1 MNDRLKARSDA
12 DRELAEYVT
21 AHVGWHV
28 SPWQIEAC
36 RQAGMIQEADHRY
49 PGGGSSEANYSP
61 VARQQAVEVARL
73 SKKYRKHDELARVV
87 FMRGLYVRPNALS
100 AAFARPFD
108 KMLGLIGPLS
118 SEKDKDRLGRFVL
131 KIARYMLTTLHGKW
145 MKSRLNGDRYGIPD
159 LLYTVLHIYV
169 TGQIPSDVGFELMLK
184 GSGLIGLYQHRIG
197 ELGPIAPDDNYEGL
211 KSFLKQATLT
221 AMRDRVSVATLAEL
235 EEAREMTRLVIPFF
249 RDFAIAISKT
259 SGQGRA
265 FGLDLFGLI
274 KLDELALA
282 NFVPMILFV
291 MPWIKTEGGQTV
303 VAAMRSRAVAYRG
316 MAELTERVPEALM
329 KRLVG
334 GDASALSELDPEL
347 QERVRSVARELAA
360 TAPS

>member
-1 MNDRLKARSDA
+1 MA
-12 DRELAEYVT
+12 DRGV
-21 AHVGWHV
+21 
-28 SPWQIEAC
+28 
-36 RQAGMIQEADHRY
+36 QAGRDD
-49 PGGGSSEANYSP
+49 PGGGAPLPRRGIVGGELLAGSTW
-61 VARQQAVEVARL
+61 L

-118 SEKDKDRLGRFVL
+118 SEKDKDRLGRWVL
-131 KIARYMLTTLHGKW
+131 KIARYSLTTLHGRW

-159 LLYTVLHIYV
+159 LLYTVLHTYI

-197 ELGPIAPDDNYEGL
+197 ELGPIVPDDNYEGL

-221 AMRDRVSVATLAEL
+221 AMRDRAAVATLAEL

-249 RDFAIAISKT
+249 RDFAIAVSKT

-274 KLDELALA
+274 KLDELTLA

-291 MPWIKTEGGQTV
+291 MPWIKTDGGQTV
-303 VAAMRSRAVAYRG
+303 LAAMRSRAVAYRG
-316 MAELTERVPEALM
+316 MAELTERIPEALV
-329 KRLVG
+329 KRLVA